1 MAKQTKNHD
10 KQENR
15 TTQGNESNNLNEEVS
30 LHWVGV
36 RLLYTL
42 LFMLIFS
49 ITETIIQ
56 LTLVFQ
62 FVHLFFMRKQN
73 EQVRA
78 FSNKASTYAYKVLRY
93 VTMNE
98 DQRPFP
104 FTDWPKAL
112 EPPGD
117 SK

>member
-1 MAKQTKNHD
+1 
-10 KQENR
+10 
-15 TTQGNESNNLNEEVS
+15 
-30 LHWVGV
+30 
-36 RLLYTL
+36 
-42 LFMLIFS
+42 
-49 ITETIIQ
+49 
-56 LTLVFQ
+56 
-62 FVHLFFMRKQN
+62 
-73 EQVRA
+73 VRA

-98 DQRPFP
+98 EQCPFP